1 MEKYSVP
8 VERLKRECKVKDELG
23 DFNEINKPEAYKGVI
38 GQERAVLAMEFGLGM
53 DAPGYNIFVVGP
65 HGTGKSTYTEAI
77 VLQASERMK
86 KLPRDWCYIH
96 NFKNEDRPKI
106 VDFPS
111 GEGRVFQK
119 DMEELVEDLKDQV
132 SKAFE
137 DGEYEGKRDHII
149 MTLQEKLDRQYQEI
163 KKEAKGEGFE
173 MKPVPPRFVFIPMKD
188 GVQMPPD
195 VFENLSPEEKKS
207 LDEKGRRLARSLD
220 DTLKESQRLED
231 GAKEQMI
238 KLEESITFQVVKP
251 RVQQIKLKYSGVLKV
266 QDYLDELMK
275 DVVEHHK
282 IFLPKG
288 PQADNREGSP
298 FMPEEKDPFIRYQVN
313 VFVNNGSC
321 TSAPVVLEPNPNY
334 YNLFGKLEYKS
345 HMLSMNTDF
354 TMLRPGAI
362 HHANGGFLILQM
374 RDILQDPYAWETLKK
389 AIKHRKAVVENIG
402 EQYRLVPAGTI
413 RPEPMPLDLKI
424 IIISDPQIY
433 YLLYSL
439 DDDLQRLFKV
449 RVDFDVDM
457 PRTKENLRQ
466 YVSFVNGLCQRE
478 NLLPFTRDAV
488 GKVIEYGSRIASDQN
503 RLSTRFNK
511 VTEVIYESSAMASKD
526 RAKEVEDVHVR
537 KAIEERK
544 IREDRLEERIR
555 EQIIKGNILIHTQG
569 MEVGQI
575 NGLSVLDTGG
585 YMFGIPTRI
594 TARTYAGDEGVI
606 NIERETKMS
615 GSIHTKGVLTLSG
628 YLGGTFAQKYPLGL
642 TAQVT
647 FEQSYGVID
656 GDSASS
662 AELYAILSSLSDVP
676 ISQGIAV
683 TGSVDQR
690 GEIQPIGGVTEKIEG
705 FFDVCR
711 EKGLD
716 GSQGV
721 MIPMQNVDNLMLKD
735 EVITA
740 VKDGLF
746 HIYAIKSIDEGIEVL
761 TGKPAG
767 RTAHGGFTKGSVF
780 DLAYRKLKGF
790 SEAIHTMKRS

>member
-1 MEKYSVP
+1 MEKYAVP
-8 VERLKRECKVKDELG
+8 IERLKKVCDVDLELG
-23 DFNEINKPEAYKGVI
+23 DYSEAEKPEAYKGVI

-77 VLQASERMK
+77 VMQASLRMK

-106 VDFPS
+106 VDFPA
-111 GEGRVFQK
+111 GKGRTFQK
-119 DMEELVEDLKDQV
+119 DMEDLVEDLKDQV
-132 SKAFE
+132 AKAFE
-137 DGEYEGKRDHII
+137 DGEYEGKRDRII

-163 KKEAKGEGFE
+163 KKEAKSEGFE
-173 MKPVPPRFVFIPMKD
+173 MKPVPPRFVFIPIKD
-188 GVQMPPD
+188 GMQMPPD
-195 VFENLSPEEKKS
+195 VFESLSPEEKKS

-231 GAKEQMI
+231 GAKEEMK

-251 RVQQIKLKYSGVLKV
+251 RFELLKSRYQGFRKIEE
-266 QDYLDELMK
+266 YLDELMK

-282 IFLPKG
+282 IFLAKA
-288 PQADNREGSP
+288 PQEESREASP
-298 FMPEEKDPFIRYQVN
+298 FMQEEKDPFTRYQVN
-313 VFVNNGSC
+313 VFVNNRSC
-321 TSAPVVLEPNPNY
+321 VSAPVVLEPNPNY

-362 HHANGGFLILQM
+362 HHANGGFLILQIK
-374 RDILQDPYAWETLKK
+374 DILQDPYAWETLKK

-424 IIISDPQIY
+424 IIISDPEIY

-457 PRTKENLRQ
+457 PRTTENLRQ
-466 YVSFVNGLCQRE
+466 YVSFVNSLCE
-478 NLLPFTRDAV
+478 KDNLLPFTRSAV
-488 GKVIEYGSRIASDQN
+488 GKVIEFGSRIASDQN
-503 RLSTRFNK
+503 KLSTRFNK
-511 VTEVIYESSAMASKD
+511 VTEVIYESSAIASQEE
-526 RAKEVEDVHVR
+526 AVEVLDIHVK
-537 KAIEERK
+537 KALEERK
-544 IREDRLEERIR
+544 DREDRLEERIR
-555 EQIIKGNILIHTQG
+555 EQITKGNILIHTEG
-569 MEVGQI
+569 SEVGQI

-628 YLGGTFAQKYPLGL
+628 YLGGIFAQETPLGL

-647 FEQSYGVID
+647 FEQSYGGID

-676 ISQGIAV
+676 IRQGIAV

-690 GEIQPIGGVTEKIEG
+690 GEIQPIGGATEKIEG

-711 EKGLD
+711 EKGFD

-735 EVITA
+735 EVISA

-761 TGKPAG
+761 TGRSSG
-767 RTAHGGFTKGSVF
+767 RNTDKGFVEGSVF
-780 DLAYRKLKGF
+780 DLAYKKLRRF
-790 SEAIHTMKRS
+790 SEAIHAMKR

>member
-1 MEKYSVP
+1 MEKYAVP
-8 VERLKRECKVKDELG
+8 IERLKKVCDVDLELG
-23 DFNEINKPEAYKGVI
+23 DYSEAQKPEAYKGVI

-77 VLQASERMK
+77 VMQASERMK

-106 VDFPS
+106 VDFPA
-111 GEGRVFQK
+111 GKGRTFQK
-119 DMEELVEDLKDQV
+119 DMEDLVEDLKEQV

-137 DGEYEGKRDHII
+137 DGEYEGKRDRII

-163 KKEAKGEGFE
+163 KKEAKSEGFE
-173 MKPVPPRFVFIPMKD
+173 MKPVPPRFVFIPIKD
-188 GVQMPPD
+188 GMQMPPD
-195 VFENLSPEEKKS
+195 VFESLSPEEKKS

-231 GAKEQMI
+231 GAKEEMK

-251 RVQQIKLKYSGVLKV
+251 RVELLKSRYSGFRKIEE
-266 QDYLDELMK
+266 YLDELMK

-282 IFLPKG
+282 IFLAKA
-288 PQADNREGSP
+288 PQEENREASP
-298 FMPEEKDPFIRYQVN
+298 FMQEEKDPFIRYQVN
-313 VFVNNGSC
+313 VFVNNRSC
-321 TSAPVVLEPNPNY
+321 VSAPVVMEPNPNY

-362 HHANGGFLILQM
+362 HHANGGFLILQIK
-374 RDILQDPYAWETLKK
+374 DILQDPYAWETLKK

-424 IIISDPQIY
+424 IIISDPEIY

-457 PRTKENLRQ
+457 PRTTENLRQ
-466 YVSFVNGLCQRE
+466 YVSFVNSLCE
-478 NLLPFTRDAV
+478 KDNLLPFTRAAV
-488 GKVIEYGSRIASDQN
+488 GKVIEFGSRIASDQN
-503 RLSTRFNK
+503 KLSTRFNK
-511 VTEVIYESSAMASKD
+511 VTEVIYESSAIASQEE
-526 RAKEVEDVHVR
+526 AEEVLDIHVK

-544 IREDRLEERIR
+544 DREDRLEERIR
-555 EQIIKGNILIHTQG
+555 EQITKGNILIHTEG
-569 MEVGQI
+569 TEVGQI

-628 YLGGTFAQKYPLGL
+628 YLGGIFAQETPLGL

-647 FEQSYGVID
+647 FEQSYGGID

-676 ISQGIAV
+676 IRQGIAV

-690 GEIQPIGGVTEKIEG
+690 GEIQPIGGATEKIEG

-711 EKGLD
+711 EKGFD

-735 EVITA
+735 EVISA

-761 TGKPAG
+761 TGRSSG
-767 RTAHGGFTKGSVF
+767 RNTDKGFVEGSVF
-780 DLAYRKLKGF
+780 DLAYKKLRRF
-790 SEAIHTMKRS
+790 SEAIHAMKR

>member
-1 MEKYSVP
+1 MEKYAVP
-8 VERLKRECKVKDELG
+8 IERLKKVCDVDLELG
-23 DFNEINKPEAYKGVI
+23 DYSEAEKPEAYKGVI

-77 VLQASERMK
+77 VMQASLRMK

-106 VDFPS
+106 VDFPA
-111 GEGRVFQK
+111 GKGRTFQK
-119 DMEELVEDLKDQV
+119 DMEDLVEDLKDQV
-132 SKAFE
+132 AKAFE
-137 DGEYEGKRDHII
+137 DGEYEGKRDRII

-163 KKEAKGEGFE
+163 KKEAKSEGFE
-173 MKPVPPRFVFIPMKD
+173 MKPVPPRFVFIPIKD
-188 GVQMPPD
+188 GMQMPPD
-195 VFENLSPEEKKS
+195 VFESLSPEEKKS

-231 GAKEQMI
+231 GAKEEMK
-238 KLEESITFQVVKP
+238 KLEESITFQEL
-251 RVQQIKLKYSGVLKV
+251 LKSRYQGFRKIEE
-266 QDYLDELMK
+266 YLDELMK

-282 IFLPKG
+282 IFLAKA
-288 PQADNREGSP
+288 PQEESREASP
-298 FMPEEKDPFIRYQVN
+298 FMQEEKDPFTRYQVN
-313 VFVNNGSC
+313 VFVNNRSC
-321 TSAPVVLEPNPNY
+321 VSAPVVLEPNPNY

-362 HHANGGFLILQM
+362 HHANGGFLILQIK
-374 RDILQDPYAWETLKK
+374 DILQDPYAWETLKK

-424 IIISDPQIY
+424 IIISDPEIY

-457 PRTKENLRQ
+457 PRTTENLRQ
-466 YVSFVNGLCQRE
+466 YVSFVNSLCE
-478 NLLPFTRDAV
+478 KDNLLPFTRSAV
-488 GKVIEYGSRIASDQN
+488 GKVIEFGSRIASDQN
-503 RLSTRFNK
+503 KLSTRFNK
-511 VTEVIYESSAMASKD
+511 VTEVIYESSAIASQEE
-526 RAKEVEDVHVR
+526 AVEVLDIHVK
-537 KAIEERK
+537 KALEERK
-544 IREDRLEERIR
+544 DREDRLEERIR
-555 EQIIKGNILIHTQG
+555 EQITKGNILIHTEG
-569 MEVGQI
+569 SEVGQI

-628 YLGGTFAQKYPLGL
+628 YLGGIFAQETPLGL

-647 FEQSYGVID
+647 FEQSYGGID

-676 ISQGIAV
+676 IRQGIAV

-690 GEIQPIGGVTEKIEG
+690 GEIQPIGGATEKIEG

-711 EKGLD
+711 EKGFD

-735 EVITA
+735 EVISA

-761 TGKPAG
+761 TGRSSG
-767 RTAHGGFTKGSVF
+767 RNTDKGFVEGSVF
-780 DLAYRKLKGF
+780 DLAYKKLRRF
-790 SEAIHTMKRS
+790 SEAIHAMKR

>member
-1 MEKYSVP
+1 MEKYAVP
-8 VERLKRECKVKDELG
+8 IERLKKVCDFDLELG
-23 DFNEINKPEAYKGVI
+23 DYSEAEKPEAYKGVI

-77 VLQASERMK
+77 VMQASERMK

-106 VDFPS
+106 VDFPA
-111 GEGRVFQK
+111 GKGRTFQK
-119 DMEELVEDLKDQV
+119 DMEDLVEDLKEQV

-137 DGEYEGKRDHII
+137 DGEYEGKRDRII

-163 KKEAKGEGFE
+163 KKEAKSEGFE
-173 MKPVPPRFVFIPMKD
+173 MKPVPPRFVFIPIKD
-188 GVQMPPD
+188 GMQMPPD
-195 VFENLSPEEKKS
+195 VFESLSPEEKKS

-231 GAKEQMI
+231 GAKEEMK

-251 RVQQIKLKYSGVLKV
+251 RVELLKSRYSGFRKIEE
-266 QDYLDELMK
+266 YLDELMK

-282 IFLPKG
+282 IFLAKA
-288 PQADNREGSP
+288 PQEENREVSP
-298 FMPEEKDPFIRYQVN
+298 FMQEEKDPFIRYQVN
-313 VFVNNGSC
+313 VFVNNRSC
-321 TSAPVVLEPNPNY
+321 VSAPVVMEPNPNY

-362 HHANGGFLILQM
+362 HHANGGFLILQIK
-374 RDILQDPYAWETLKK
+374 DILQDPYAWETLKK

-424 IIISDPQIY
+424 IIISDPEIY

-457 PRTKENLRQ
+457 PRTTENLRQ
-466 YVSFVNGLCQRE
+466 YVSFVNSLCE
-478 NLLPFTRDAV
+478 KDNLLPFTRAAV
-488 GKVIEYGSRIASDQN
+488 GKVIEFGSRIASDQN
-503 RLSTRFNK
+503 KLSTRFNK
-511 VTEVIYESSAMASKD
+511 VTEVIYESSAIASQEE
-526 RAKEVEDVHVR
+526 AEEVLDIHVK

-544 IREDRLEERIR
+544 DREDRLEERIR
-555 EQIIKGNILIHTQG
+555 EQITKGNILIHTEG
-569 MEVGQI
+569 TEVGQI

-628 YLGGTFAQKYPLGL
+628 YLGGIFAQETPLGL

-647 FEQSYGVID
+647 FEQSYGGID

-676 ISQGIAV
+676 IRQGIAV

-690 GEIQPIGGVTEKIEG
+690 GEIQPIGGATEKIEG

-711 EKGLD
+711 EKGFD

-735 EVITA
+735 EVISA

-761 TGKPAG
+761 TGRSSG
-767 RTAHGGFTKGSVF
+767 RNTDKGFVEGSVF
-780 DLAYRKLKGF
+780 DLAYKKLRRF
-790 SEAIHTMKRS
+790 SEAIHDMKR

>member
-1 MEKYSVP
+1 MQKYAVP
-8 VERLKRECKVKDELG
+8 IERLKKVCSVDLELG
-23 DFNEINKPEAYKGVI
+23 EYSEAEKPEAYKGVI

-77 VLQASERMK
+77 VMQASERMK

-106 VDFPS
+106 VDFPA
-111 GEGRVFQK
+111 GKGKIFQK
-119 DMEELVEDLKDQV
+119 DMQDLVEDLKEQV
-132 SKAFE
+132 AKAFE
-137 DGEYEGKRDHII
+137 DGEYEGKRDRII

-163 KKEAKGEGFE
+163 KKEAKSEGFE
-173 MKPVPPRFVFIPMKD
+173 MKPVPPRFVFIPVKD
-188 GVQMPPD
+188 GMQMPPD
-195 VFENLSPEEKKS
+195 VFERLSQEEKKS

-220 DTLKESQRLED
+220 DTLKESQHLED
-231 GAKEQMI
+231 GAKEEMRI
-238 KLEESITFQVVKP
+238 LEESITFQVVKP
-251 RVQQIKLKYSGVLKV
+251 RVELLKSRYSGFTKIE
-266 QDYLDELMK
+266 DYLNELMK

-282 IFLPKG
+282 IFLAKA
-288 PQADNREGSP
+288 PQEENREASP
-298 FMPEEKDPFIRYQVN
+298 FMQEEKDPFIRYQVN
-313 VFVNNGSC
+313 VFVNNRSC
-321 TSAPVVLEPNPNY
+321 VSAPVVLEPNPNY

-362 HHANGGFLILQM
+362 HHANGGFLILQI

-389 AIKHRKAVVENIG
+389 AVKHRKAVVENIG

-424 IIISDPQIY
+424 IIISDPEIY
-433 YLLYSL
+433 YMLYSL

-457 PRTKENLRQ
+457 PRTRENLRQ
-466 YVSFVNGLCQRE
+466 YVSFVDAMCE
-478 NLLPFTRDAV
+478 KDNLLPFTKPAI
-488 GKVIEYGSRIASDQN
+488 GKVIEFGSRIAGDQN
-503 RLSTRFNK
+503 KLSTRFNK
-511 VTEVIYESSAMASKD
+511 VTEVIYESSAVASQEE
-526 RAKEVEDVHVR
+526 AGEVEEDHVK

-544 IREDRLEERIR
+544 EREDRLEERIR
-555 EQIIKGNILIHTQG
+555 EQITKGNILIHTEG

-615 GSIHTKGVLTLSG
+615 GSSHTKGVLTLSG
-628 YLGGTFAQKYPLGL
+628 YLGGTFAQEKPLGL

-647 FEQSYGVID
+647 FEQSYGGID

-676 ISQGIAV
+676 IRQGIAV

-711 EKGLD
+711 EKGFD

-721 MIPMQNVDNLMLKD
+721 MIPVQNVDNLMLKD
-735 EVITA
+735 EIIVA
-740 VKDGLF
+740 VKEGLF

-761 TGKPAG
+761 TGRSSG
-767 RTAHGGFTKGSVF
+767 RNTDKGFVEGSVF
-780 DLAYRKLKGF
+780 DLAHKKLRRF
-790 SEAIHTMKRS
+790 SEAIHAMKR

>member
-1 MEKYSVP
+1 MQKYAVP
-8 VERLKRECKVKDELG
+8 IERLKKVCSVDLELG
-23 DFNEINKPEAYKGVI
+23 EYSEAEKPEAYKGVI

-77 VLQASERMK
+77 VMQASERMK

-106 VDFPS
+106 VDFPA
-111 GEGRVFQK
+111 GKGKIFQK
-119 DMEELVEDLKDQV
+119 DMQDLVEDLKEQV
-132 SKAFE
+132 AKAFE
-137 DGEYEGKRDHII
+137 DGEYEGKRDRII

-163 KKEAKGEGFE
+163 KKEAKSEGFE
-173 MKPVPPRFVFIPMKD
+173 MKPVPPRFVFIPVKD
-188 GVQMPPD
+188 GMQMPPD
-195 VFENLSPEEKKS
+195 VFERLSQEEKKS

-220 DTLKESQRLED
+220 DTLKESQHLED
-231 GAKEQMI
+231 GAKEEMRI
-238 KLEESITFQVVKP
+238 LEESITFQVVKP
-251 RVQQIKLKYSGVLKV
+251 RVELLKSRYSGFTKIE
-266 QDYLDELMK
+266 DYLNELMK

-282 IFLPKG
+282 IFLAKA
-288 PQADNREGSP
+288 PQEENREASP
-298 FMPEEKDPFIRYQVN
+298 FMQEEKDPFIRYQVN
-313 VFVNNGSC
+313 VFVNNRSC
-321 TSAPVVLEPNPNY
+321 VSAPVVLEPNPNY

-362 HHANGGFLILQM
+362 HHANGGFLILQI

-389 AIKHRKAVVENIG
+389 AVKHRKAVVENIG

-424 IIISDPQIY
+424 IIISDPEIY
-433 YLLYSL
+433 YMLYSL

-457 PRTKENLRQ
+457 PRTRENLRQ
-466 YVSFVNGLCQRE
+466 YVSFVDAMCE
-478 NLLPFTRDAV
+478 KDNLLPFTKPAI
-488 GKVIEYGSRIASDQN
+488 GKVIEFGSRIAGDQN
-503 RLSTRFNK
+503 KLSTRFNK
-511 VTEVIYESSAMASKD
+511 VTEVIYESSAVASQEE
-526 RAKEVEDVHVR
+526 AGEVEEDHVK
-537 KAIEERK
+537 KAIDERK
-544 IREDRLEERIR
+544 EREDRLEERIR
-555 EQIIKGNILIHTQG
+555 EQITKGNILIHTEG

-615 GSIHTKGVLTLSG
+615 GSSHTKGVLTLSG
-628 YLGGTFAQKYPLGL
+628 YLGGTFAQEKPLGL

-647 FEQSYGVID
+647 FEQSYGGID

-676 ISQGIAV
+676 IRQGIAV

-711 EKGLD
+711 EKGFD

-721 MIPMQNVDNLMLKD
+721 MIPVQNVDNLMLKD
-735 EVITA
+735 EIIVA
-740 VKDGLF
+740 VKEGLF

-761 TGKPAG
+761 TGRSSG
-767 RTAHGGFTKGSVF
+767 RNTDKGFVEGSVF
-780 DLAYRKLKGF
+780 DLAHKKLRRF
-790 SEAIHTMKRS
+790 SEAIHAMKR

>member
-1 MEKYSVP
+1 MEKYAVP
-8 VERLKRECKVKDELG
+8 VERLKKICNVDLELG
-23 DFNEINKPEAYKGVI
+23 EYSEAQEPEVYKGVI

-77 VLQASERMK
+77 VMQASERMK

-106 VDFPS
+106 VDFPA
-111 GEGRVFQK
+111 GKGRVFQR
-119 DMEELVEDLKDQV
+119 DMEELVEDLKEQV

-163 KKEAKGEGFE
+163 KKEAKSEGFE
-173 MKPVPPRFVFIPMKD
+173 MKPVPPRFVFIPIKD
-188 GVQMPPD
+188 GMQMPPD
-195 VFENLSPEEKKS
+195 VFESLTPEEKRS

-231 GAKEQMI
+231 GAKEQMV

-251 RVQQIKLKYSGVLKV
+251 RVELLKSKYSSFPKV

-282 IFLPKG
+282 IFLAKA
-288 PQADNREGSP
+288 PQDENREVSP
-298 FMPEEKDPFIRYQVN
+298 FMQEEKDPFIRYQVN
-313 VFVNNGSC
+313 VFVNNRSC
-321 TSAPVVLEPNPNY
+321 VSAPVVMEPNPNY

-362 HHANGGFLILQM
+362 HHANGGFLILQI

-424 IIISDPQIY
+424 IIISDPEIY
-433 YLLYSL
+433 YMLYSL

-457 PRTKENLRQ
+457 PRNKENLRQ
-466 YVSFVNGLCQRE
+466 YVSFVNSLCE
-478 NLLPFTRDAV
+478 KDNLLPFTRSAV
-488 GKVIEYGSRIASDQN
+488 GKVIEFGSRIASDQN
-503 RLSTRFNK
+503 KLSTRFNK
-511 VTEVIYESSAMASKD
+511 VTEVIYESSAIASQEE
-526 RAKEVEDVHVR
+526 AGEVEDTHVK

-544 IREDRLEERIR
+544 DREDRLEERIR
-555 EQIIKGNILIHTQG
+555 EQITKGNILIHTEG

-628 YLGGTFAQKYPLGL
+628 YLGGTFAQEKPLGL

-647 FEQSYGVID
+647 FEQSYGGID

-676 ISQGIAV
+676 IRQGIAV

-711 EKGLD
+711 EKGFD

-721 MIPMQNVDNLMLKD
+721 MIPVQNVDNLMLKD
-735 EVITA
+735 EIITA

-761 TGKPAG
+761 TGKSSG
-767 RTAHGGFTKGSVF
+767 RAADKGFVEGSVF
-780 DLAYRKLKGF
+780 DLAYKKLRRF
-790 SEAIHTMKRS
+790 SEAIHAMKR